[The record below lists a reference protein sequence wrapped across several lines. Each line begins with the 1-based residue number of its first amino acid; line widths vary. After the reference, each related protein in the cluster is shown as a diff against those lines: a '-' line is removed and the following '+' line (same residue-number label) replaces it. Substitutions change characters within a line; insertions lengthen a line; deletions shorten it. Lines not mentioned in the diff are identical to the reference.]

1 MLVKDY
7 HHNKNFLYFK
17 KTFEPLN
24 CIAKGKFLPTPC
36 LYAHFVKENTQK
48 NSKKL

>member
-1 MLVKDY
+1 MLFKDY
-7 HHNKNFLYFK
+7 HKDKIFCNSKQ
-17 KTFEPLN
+17 TFEPLN
-24 CIAKGKFLPTPC
+24 CIAKGMFLETLC